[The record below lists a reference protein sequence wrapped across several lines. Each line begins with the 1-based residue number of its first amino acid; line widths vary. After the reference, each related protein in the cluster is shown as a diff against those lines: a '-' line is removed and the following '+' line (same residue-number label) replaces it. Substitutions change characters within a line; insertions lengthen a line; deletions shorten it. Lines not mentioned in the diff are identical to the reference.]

1 MKKRKDRIEQ
11 EKALQF
17 TENFKSVKKATTYI
31 GTTVLMGTAGVG
43 LNRTKAL
50 ADSTV
55 QVENGQGDP
64 NHNAQAT
71 ATQQTAGTTQTPQA
85 QNAKQAP
92 TTQQTTPQAT
102 PSAQST
108 QVQGP
113 AVQAQGSDENSL
125 LRVAPTTFGSAEG
138 FIAQIAQSAMQVAQQ
153 RGLYA
158 SMMIAQAG
166 LESGWGGSLLSTQAN
181 NLFGV
186 KWSGSGQYVEMPTNE
201 YYGGQTHRVMAKFQ
215 RYSSYAESLNRYAD
229 LIQGHFPKST
239 LSAAT
244 VEQATVNLAHG
255 VYGTYATDPGYAA
268 SLQRVINVYGLKQYD
283 SKTSGSSTS
292 TTLPNANSGQTSQP
306 TQTSTGNNNA
316 NHAANGNYTVRKGD
330 NLYRIAQNHGMNL
343 QQLKD
348 INHLTSD
355 NIQIGQKLVVNGV
368 TNSKPVQN
376 TTKPNQPSKPVT
388 KPQVKGQT
396 YQVQSKDSLW
406 SISQKFKTT
415 PDQLRKWNNL
425 STDIIFVGQ
434 NLVVSDKQATT
445 APSQPQQPSKPAT
458 PQPTGTT
465 YVVKAGDSLW
475 SIAHSHHLT
484 VDQVKEFNH
493 LNSDLIKKGQKLVLA
508 KTNGTGQ
515 NATKPKP
522 QTPAKKPVTNTGSYV
537 VKSGD
542 SLWSIATAHQMSVG
556 ALKAAN
562 KLSGDLIVV
571 GQKLKVNTNTTSA
584 PQNKQPVHKPTQASQ
599 SHTSL
604 PTGSYEVKKND
615 SLWSIAN
622 AHNTTIAKLREWNHL
637 TGSVIDIGQ
646 KLKIQGSVSVNTAA
660 HKTTGKVSG
669 QKTYMVQKQDSLWRI
684 ATRNQL
690 TVNQLKALNHLI
702 SDTIYVGQTLR
713 LK

>member
-493 LNSDLIKKGQKLVLA
+493 LNSDLIKKGQKLVLS
-508 KTNGTGQ
+508 KTSGTNQ
-515 NATKPKP
+515 NTAKPKP
-522 QTPAKKPVTNTGSYV
+522 QKPAASTGTYV

-562 KLSGDLIVV
+562 KLSGDLITV
-571 GQKLKVNTNTTSA
+571 GQKLKVNTSTTSA
-584 PQNKQPVHKPTQASQ
+584 PQPKQPVHKPTQASQ
-599 SHTSL
+599 SHTSA

-637 TGSVIDIGQ
+637 TGSVIYIGQ
-646 KLKIQGSVSVNTAA
+646 KLKVQGHVSVNTAA
-660 HKTTGKVSG
+660 HKSTGKVSG
-669 QKTYMVQKQDSLWRI
+669 QKTYTVQKQDSLWRI

-690 TVNQLKALNHLI
+690 TVNQLKSLNHLV